1 MAVGTGYSKIATNG
15 LVFAYD
21 VADVIN
27 SYIGEPTTNLLPN
40 PPINCL
46 PTYGNGWG
54 TYNTNQYC
62 GNNGCAVYW
71 TIPNIASVSNNIVT
85 TVSSHQIR
93 TYDVIN
99 PQTTGGGVTAGV
111 NYFAKKI
118 SDTQFSLHAYNSSQD
133 GSQGYINSS
142 TGYPVVWDSIA
153 LDQRVSVNASSFPTN
168 WWGAPHLPNSGLVKE
183 IRPGGFT
190 NPYSGQKTDC
200 IRCNWIRP
208 DGVTDGM
215 SYGVD
220 AVVSPN
226 QDVALSF
233 WGKAASPSAVGQ
245 YVNFYHYTYGIVSPT
260 AYSMNA
266 TFGNTWQ
273 RYSYTFN
280 TPNNNIISYWF
291 PGSGNMS
298 VDIANIQIEQ
308 KSHATPF
315 TTGTRSNTQALLDIS
330 GGGNTNT
337 LTNMS
342 YDSNAQFYFDGTDDY
357 TEVSS
362 FNVGDTNEFT
372 LEAVIKPNATSG
384 TYSIIKKNTSNDNWP
399 IFSMSI
405 SGNDLN
411 GYYSSPVYGQCLEG
425 AYTTNNPI
433 TNGNS
438 YHVAFSKGAG
448 GYTTM
453 KLYINGVSVS
463 YSNFLYGSHINAI
476 ANSTRP
482 IHIGRDLDG
491 PNWVS
496 SFNGYIYITKVYN
509 RQLSD
514 SEILQNYNHYKTR
527 FNLP

>member
-21 VADVIN
+21 AADVIN

-40 PPINCL
+40 PSINCL

-62 GNNGCAVYW
+62 GDNGCGNFW
-71 TIPNIASVSNNIVT
+71 NIPAISSVSNNIIT
-85 TVSSHQIR
+85 TVSAHPIR
-93 TYDVIN
+93 TYDVIQPN
-99 PQTTGGGVTAGV
+99 STGGGVTAYT

-118 SDTQFSLHAYNSSQD
+118 SSTQFSLHTYNGSQD

-153 LDQRVSVNASSFPTN
+153 LDQRMPVNASGFPTM
-168 WWGAPHLPNSGLVKE
+168 WWGYPHLPNSGIVKE

-308 KSHATPF
+308 KSHSTPF
-315 TTGTRSNTQALLDIS
+315 TTGTRSNTQGLLDIS

-342 YDSNAQFYFDGTDDY
+342 YDSNAQFYFDGTDDIISIPSNSSNNVSGNITMELVLKRDAATASAPIHKEVQY
-357 TEVSS
+357 TMYITSEGAISYADSS
-362 FNVGDTNEFT
+362 FWSYSSFGYHGNVTTGVYHH
-372 LEAVIKPNATSG
+372 LVATKSG
-384 TYSIIKKNTSNDNWP
+384 SLVTIY
-399 IFSMSI
+399 
-405 SGNDLN
+405 LN
-411 GYYSSPVYGQCLEG
+411 GSVVVSQNFGG
-425 AYTTNNPI
+425 AISQTNNTLYI
-433 TNGNS
+433 GSYNGNS
-438 YHVAFSKGAG
+438 
-448 GYTTM
+448 
-453 KLYINGVSVS
+453 
-463 YSNFLYGSHINAI
+463 NF
-476 ANSTRP
+476 
-482 IHIGRDLDG
+482 
-491 PNWVS
+491 
-496 SFNGYIYITKVYN
+496 FNGYIPVSKVYN
-509 RQLSD
+509 RALTAGEVTD
-514 SEILQNYNHYKTR
+514 NYNHYKTR